1 MSRKT
6 VPLDQHIGLRLKMRR
21 IMVNMTQE
29 QLADQVG
36 ITFQQIQKYEKA
48 TNRISAARLYELAQI
63 LKIDVTYFYEG
74 YNSTMVMREDITI
87 YIPNKNNLN
96 NNDVMSAL
104 VSMPSG
110 TQKTHIFNA
119 IKQAFRQG

>member
-48 TNRISAARLYELAQI
+48 TNRISAARLY
-63 LKIDVTYFYEG
+63 VTYFYEG